1 MPCISVWYLQTNPN
15 ISSKDSQDE
24 WSNCEMWFTLHLEFK
39 AAEDFVT
46 FLSFN
51 LTLRLVPNCCTC
63 WFTCLKTMI
72 MAPIKKARSPA
83 TLHSST
89 NFWRLSSSPISD
101 RSSLSGTLYF
111 LSAFFPLAF
120 FWVSFCY
127 CLNWNNDVFYC
138 MYFFKSFAFLT
149 ALSEIVLS
157 AKVIALRALLG
168 AFSLYFLTLSNL
180 GVPVSAPEILMRGVE
195 VPDTAGVSF

>member
-1 MPCISVWYLQTNPN
+1 
-15 ISSKDSQDE
+15 
-24 WSNCEMWFTLHLEFK
+24 
-39 AAEDFVT
+39 
-46 FLSFN
+46 
-51 LTLRLVPNCCTC
+51 
-63 WFTCLKTMI
+63 
-72 MAPIKKARSPA
+72 
-83 TLHSST
+83 
-89 NFWRLSSSPISD
+89 
-101 RSSLSGTLYF
+101 
-111 LSAFFPLAF
+111 
-120 FWVSFCY
+120 
-127 CLNWNNDVFYC
+127 